1 MRAKAAESAAYPR
14 WFSAMMDDD
23 CQPNPAG
30 KILEMDTSAVTMN
43 RLARPDDAEM
53 VGGVSMVAL
62 SASALEWA
70 ELCTSRLAVED
81 SEFFFV
87 LFCEPLGGTTDE
99 N

>member
-1 MRAKAAESAAYPR
+1 
-14 WFSAMMDDD
+14 MDDD

-30 KILEMDTSAVTMN
+30 KIFETDTSAVTTN

-53 VGGVSMVAL
+53 VGGVSTVAL

-70 ELCTSRLAVED
+70 ELWTSLLAVEE
-81 SEFFFV
+81 SEFF
-87 LFCEPLGGTTDE
+87 FCEPLGGTTDE